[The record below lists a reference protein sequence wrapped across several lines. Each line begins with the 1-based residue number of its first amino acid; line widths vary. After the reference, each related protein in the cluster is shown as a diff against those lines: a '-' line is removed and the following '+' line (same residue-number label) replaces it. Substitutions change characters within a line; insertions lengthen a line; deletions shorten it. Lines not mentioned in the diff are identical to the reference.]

1 MDDLE
6 ASGRP
11 TMTYEVSQDPGGAA
25 AVVTIAGELDMTN
38 VGELEAAVAPIV
50 ERQPQ
55 RLVVDVSG
63 LRFADSS
70 AIALWV
76 RWANVVEHLEI
87 REPSLL
93 LRRVISRMG
102 LAQRLRITP

>member
-1 MDDLE
+1 
-6 ASGRP
+6 
-11 TMTYEVSQDPGGAA
+11 MTYRVVEDPGGAA
-25 AVVTIAGELDMTN
+25 AVVTLAGELDMTN
-38 VGELEAAVAPIV
+38 VAEVEAAVAPIV
-50 ERQPQ
+50 ERRPQ
-55 RLVVDVSG
+55 RLVIDVSG

-76 RWANVVEHLEI
+76 KWANAVEQLEL

-102 LAQRLRITP
+102 LAHRLRMTP